1 MKQWTKWKNR
11 ILIST
16 PLTQKKNCWQGQKF
30 TCHTYNGFGQNTVP
44 SQLSLTAQIFLKQ
57 WDQKVK
63 NHQKLHSSLFLS
75 LSLSL
80 SLFFL
85 SLHSD
90 EKMKSCE
97 PVTPTTTFLAFLR
110 YSSSSSNCN
119 SQELLRDFATRELNA
134 FLWISLIAITAL
146 LLRKVAKLFK
156 LWAQARKIPG
166 PLCSSFYGHSNL
178 ISRENL
184 TGQFSIFFSPGN

>member
-1 MKQWTKWKNR
+1 MDLDR
-11 ILIST
+11 
-16 PLTQKKNCWQGQKF
+16 TQFPATLSHCTDLFKTVRPKSQKPPKAL
-30 TCHTYNGFGQNTVP
+30 H
-44 SQLSLTAQIFLKQ
+44 LSL
-57 WDQKVK
+57 
-63 NHQKLHSSLFLS
+63 LS
-75 LSLSL
+75 LSLS
-80 SLFFL
+80 L

-156 LWAQARKIPG
+156 LWAQGRKIPG

-184 TGQFSIFFSPGN
+184 TGQFSLFFPRETKFRISYLSVSYLKKEKKRNPDLEILNYDDCVFFFFFVN